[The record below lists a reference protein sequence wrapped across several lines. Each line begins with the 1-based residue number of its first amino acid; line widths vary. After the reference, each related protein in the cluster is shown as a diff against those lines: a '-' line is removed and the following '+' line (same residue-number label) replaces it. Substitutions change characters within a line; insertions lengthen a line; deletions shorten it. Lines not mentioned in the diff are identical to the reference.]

1 MQFVLFAIG
10 TMFILALCF
19 AVCLTS
25 VWSASTC
32 GMEDTLCSLCSKRS
46 HENPDLTS
54 LREAVSAN
62 SKAVSANSKSIQG
75 KEILSCKQK

>member
-1 MQFVLFAIG
+1 
-10 TMFILALCF
+10 MFILALCF

-46 HENPDLTS
+46 HENPDIKS

-62 SKAVSANSKSIQG
+62 SKSIQG
-75 KEILSCKQK
+75 RDVHVNRSELILGL